1 MEKHLQQILQE
12 VNTIIIPGLGAL
24 TVTNHKT
31 GEVMFMPYLKY
42 DDGKLASFIAEK
54 EGISLDDA
62 KALIS
67 KDVSEILSTI
77 EAGNGFNLNGVGS
90 FKKDSS
96 GDIDFKSGVYVEAST
111 VVNLSEDVIAIEE
124 LLVEET
130 SAKVEEQIIEEPIN
144 ESVDSTLEEE
154 IVLETDEEVVSEVT
168 PVDNENKKKGF
179 FSMLNKETVIP
190 IETVELEDE
199 EESEIAFEIEL
210 PSEEVVEKEEILD
223 IQKEDEI
230 SSPIED
236 KLEVEEI
243 SAPEDTI
250 EVEESVDIQGDNS
263 DELGSTQSI
272 SENTITDEEFLAEE
286 EVIAPVKKKKGAKF
300 WIFTIL
306 IVLLAGGGTFVGLNF
321 DTYKKYLPFGT
332 KTDTID
338 ISEEEKIIETLESD
352 ETEPVKEKA
361 TKTEEMIHSA
371 PAEEKVVEEVAPEP
385 KVEEPVVQEAPVEKP
400 ASEPVHKSKP
410 KAKSYSKVK
419 MEDVQVQSIA
429 DGSSY
434 IILGTYAEK
443 VSAVGQVEMLLSKG
457 KKGASVIER
466 DGKFSV
472 SYGTYTSKEE
482 AIAKLEEAKAAFS
495 HAWVLHK

>member
-24 TVTNHKT
+24 TVTSHKT

-54 EGISLDDA
+54 EGITLDEA

-67 KDVSEILSTI
+67 KDVSSILNTI
-77 EAGNGFNLNGVGS
+77 ESGNGFNLKGVGS
-90 FKKDSS
+90 FKKDAS
-96 GDIDFKSGVYVEAST
+96 GDIDFKSGIYVDDTSNIT
-111 VVNLSEDVIAIEE
+111 VADVAEIKEE
-124 LLVEET
+124 KILEVPEN
-130 SAKVEEQIIEEPIN
+130 KVEEQNIETPVIERVSTLIEEENTLDSN
-144 ESVDSTLEEE
+144 EGVNLEEVPVENE
-154 IVLETDEEVVSEVT
+154 I
-168 PVDNENKKKGF
+168 KKKGF
-179 FSMLNKETVIP
+179 FSMLNKDAVTPLETVD
-190 IETVELEDE
+190 LEGEPEAD
-199 EESEIAFEIEL
+199 IAFEIEL
-210 PSEEVVEKEEILD
+210 PKEDAVEEVKVTEIQEEETVSSKIEEKIENSESSTKEVSNSALESIEIEANNSEEIESTHP
-223 IQKEDEI
+223 I
-230 SSPIED
+230 S
-236 KLEVEEI
+236 
-243 SAPEDTI
+243 
-250 EVEESVDIQGDNS
+250 
-263 DELGSTQSI
+263 
-272 SENTITDEEFLAEE
+272 DEEFLAEE
-286 EVIAPVKKKKGAKF
+286 EVIAPIKKKKGVKF

-306 IVLLAGGGTFVGLNF
+306 IVVLAGGGTFVGLNF
-321 DTYKKYLPFGT
+321 DTYKKYLPFST

-352 ETEPVKEKA
+352 DTEPVKEKA

-385 KVEEPVVQEAPVEKP
+385 KVEEPVVQAASVEQPVS
-400 ASEPVHKSKP
+400 APVHKSKP

-429 DGSSY
+429 EGSSY

-457 KKGASVIER
+457 KKGATVIER

-472 SYGTYTSKEE
+472 SYGTYSSKEE
-482 AIAKLEEAKAAFS
+482 AVAKLEEAKSAFS

>member
-1 MEKHLQQILQE
+1 MEKQLQQILQE

-24 TVTNHKT
+24 TVTSHKT

-42 DDGKLASFIAEK
+42 DDGKLATFIAEK
-54 EGISLDDA
+54 DGITLDEA

-67 KDVSEILSTI
+67 KDVAAILSAI
-77 EAGNGFNLNGVGS
+77 EAGNGFNLNGIGS
-90 FKKDSS
+90 FKNDSS
-96 GDIDFKSGVYVEAST
+96 GDIEFKSGVYVETST
-111 VVNLSEDVIAIEE
+111 VVNVSEDVKVDEE
-124 LLVEET
+124 PVVEEAT
-130 SAKVEEQIIEEPIN
+130 SKVEEQIIEEPVN
-144 ESVDSTLEEE
+144 ESVASVVEEE
-154 IVLETDEEVVSEVT
+154 IAAESDEEVSEET
-168 PVDNENKKKGF
+168 PVETENKKKGF
-179 FSMLNKETVIP
+179 FSMLNKETVNP
-190 IETVELEDE
+190 IESVELEE
-199 EESEIAFEIEL
+199 EESDIAFEIET
-210 PSEEVVEKEEILD
+210 PTEQVIEKEVIQD
-223 IQKEDEI
+223 IQKEEEI
-230 SSPIED
+230 SSPIEE
-236 KLEVEEI
+236 KLEVEEV
-243 SAPEDTI
+243 SAPENTV
-250 EVEESVDIQGDNS
+250 EVEESIDIQGDNS
-263 DELGSTQSI
+263 DEVGSAESI

-286 EVIAPVKKKKGAKF
+286 EVIAPVKKKRGVKF

-306 IVLLAGGGTFVGLNF
+306 ILAIAGGGTFIGLNF
-321 DTYKKYLPFGT
+321 DTYKKYLPFGS
-332 KTDTID
+332 KTETID

-352 ETEPVKEKA
+352 DTEPVKEKA

-385 KVEEPVVQEAPVEKP
+385 KVEAPIVQTAPVEQP
-400 ASEPVHKSKP
+400 VSAPVHKSKP

-457 KKGASVIER
+457 KKGATVIER

-472 SYGTYTSKEE
+472 SYGTYASKEE
-482 AIAKLEEAKAAFS
+482 AIAKLEEAKSAYS

>member
-24 TVTNHKT
+24 TVTSHKT

-54 EGISLDDA
+54 EGITLDEA

-67 KDVSEILSTI
+67 KDVTAILNTI
-77 EAGNGFNLNGVGS
+77 EAGNGFNLNGIGS
-90 FKKDSS
+90 FKNDSS
-96 GDIDFKSGVYVEAST
+96 GDIEFKSGVFVETST
-111 VVNLSEDVIAIEE
+111 IVNVSEDVKAIEE
-124 LLVEET
+124 PVIEEAT
-130 SAKVEEQIIEEPIN
+130 SKVEEQITEESVN
-144 ESVDSTLEEE
+144 ESVASVVEEE
-154 IVLETDEEVVSEVT
+154 IATESDEEVSEET
-168 PVDNENKKKGF
+168 PVETENKKKGF
-179 FSMLNKETVIP
+179 FSMLNKETVNP
-190 IETVELEDE
+190 IESVELEEE
-199 EESEIAFEIEL
+199 EESDIAFEIEI
-210 PSEEVVEKEEILD
+210 PTEEVVEKEVIQV
-223 IQKEDEI
+223 IQKEEEI
-230 SSPIED
+230 SSPIKE
-236 KLEVEEI
+236 KLEVEEV
-243 SAPEDTI
+243 SAPENTI
-250 EVEESVDIQGDNS
+250 EVEKSIDIQGDNS
-263 DELGSTQSI
+263 DEVDSTESI
-272 SENTITDEEFLAEE
+272 LENTITDEEFLAEE
-286 EVIAPVKKKKGAKF
+286 EVIAPVKKKRGVKF

-306 IVLLAGGGTFVGLNF
+306 ILAIAGGGTFIGLNF
-321 DTYKKYLPFGT
+321 DTYKKYLPFGS
-332 KTDTID
+332 KTETID

-352 ETEPVKEKA
+352 DTEPVKEKA

-385 KVEEPVVQEAPVEKP
+385 KVKAPIVQTAPVEQP
-400 ASEPVHKSKP
+400 VSAPVHKSKP

-457 KKGASVIER
+457 KKGAIVIER

-472 SYGTYTSKEE
+472 SYGTYASKEE
-482 AIAKLEEAKAAFS
+482 AIAKLEEAKYAFS